1 MPESDD
7 AVASKLTKVLVRQSD
22 NTLQFE
28 PKAEEVFKTIIV
40 DNQENIVA
48 SNLTDSFRIKPGTN
62 MTIQTDENSNTITFA
77 SSNGTNTQDL
87 YKTIRVDGH
96 NDLIPNTST
105 DILKFV
111 GTNNIDIVPTG
122 GELDGFL
129 ATIKFGNVNDNVN
142 NVNKKITL
150 YNGST
155 AVDFVM
161 VTGTPNTPTDT
172 LVQFQKVGTDLFT
185 NLETMTNLHNAINSH
200 PAFTS
205 KKSSGGLS
213 YDDELEITQRN
224 NITPLSNST
233 NFVSGILVS
242 NFSSIDVWNT
252 QLVYNSVLHTN
263 SNNIM
268 QSLKLKNRDGVD
280 VDFFNEGY
288 QIL

>member
-1 MPESDD
+1 
-7 AVASKLTKVLVRQSD
+7 
-22 NTLQFE
+22 
-28 PKAEEVFKTIIV
+28 
-40 DNQENIVA
+40 
-48 SNLTDSFRIKPGTN
+48 

-172 LVQFQKVGTDLFT
+172 LVQFQK
-185 NLETMTNLHNAINSH
+185 
-200 PAFTS
+200 
-205 KKSSGGLS
+205 
-213 YDDELEITQRN
+213 
-224 NITPLSNST
+224 
-233 NFVSGILVS
+233 LVLTYLL
-242 NFSSIDVWNT
+242 I
-252 QLVYNSVLHTN
+252 
-263 SNNIM
+263 
-268 QSLKLKNRDGVD
+268 LKL
-280 VDFFNEGY
+280 
-288 QIL
+288 

>member
-1 MPESDD
+1 
-7 AVASKLTKVLVRQSD
+7 
-22 NTLQFE
+22 
-28 PKAEEVFKTIIV
+28 
-40 DNQENIVA
+40 
-48 SNLTDSFRIKPGTN
+48 
-62 MTIQTDENSNTITFA
+62 
-77 SSNGTNTQDL
+77 
-87 YKTIRVDGH
+87 
-96 NDLIPNTST
+96 
-105 DILKFV
+105 
-111 GTNNIDIVPTG
+111 
-122 GELDGFL
+122 
-129 ATIKFGNVNDNVN
+129 
-142 NVNKKITL
+142 
-150 YNGST
+150 
-155 AVDFVM
+155 M

-268 QSLKLKNRDGVD
+268 QSLKIK
-280 VDFFNEGY
+280 E
-288 QIL
+288 